1 MKKLF
6 SLLAMG
12 FVATSLMA
20 CSGSEPQS
28 AAQPAPSVE
37 KVAPASPLNVNR
49 SEVKTTV
56 AKVDS
61 IDLKTRMVTLR
72 TLEGRVFTVHVGK
85 EAVNLPQVK
94 KGDLVEITYGQEL
107 RVRLAEPGEVRNDQV
122 SVVTGAKPGEKP
134 HGIGFNETNVTAKI
148 LELDKA
154 NELVNL
160 QFADGTK
167 AVVKVQNPA
176 NLDKVKVGD
185 SIAITYIEV
194 LEISVKKD
202 VKR

>member
-1 MKKLF
+1 MNKIF
-6 SLLAMG
+6 SVVAIGL
-12 FVATSLMA
+12 VATSLMA
-20 CSGSEPQS
+20 CSGSKPQDT
-28 AAQPAPSVE
+28 APPAPSVE
-37 KVAPASPLNVNR
+37 KVAPASPLNVKR
-49 SEVKTTV
+49 SEIQTTV
-56 AKVDS
+56 AKVES

-94 KGDLVEITYGQEL
+94 KGDMVEITYGQEL

-122 SVVTGAKPGEKP
+122 AIVTGAKPGAKP
-134 HGIGFNETNVTAKI
+134 HGIGFTETHVTAKI
-148 LELDKA
+148 LDMDKT

-160 QFADGTK
+160 EFADGTI

-194 LEISVKKD
+194 LEINVKKN